1 MLAHIPHEQREPRT
15 QYRPNQRDTMHLTKS
30 VLTFSVAL
38 ITFVSL
44 AAIPCVSGQDAN
56 DKHKDHQS
64 DKAGDAK
71 LTDQILELQLK
82 LKRLEAALQLDHQ
95 ENGSG
100 TAQADHSSH
109 DSSDPAATGMKRGMK
124 MKDMGMKM
132 GMKGMKDGMGMG
144 MGMKGM
150 KMGMDM
156 GEGGMQM
163 DMGSMMEMMMKKK
176 GMGSMMRKRGMGMM
190 GMMRGDSS
198 TAEQSALPGFPGASH
213 IYHIGSTDFFLDHE
227 GHVELTSAQKE
238 SLRKLREAS
247 ELKGADIDRKID
259 QAEQEL
265 WVLTSSD
272 HPDIG
277 KITSKVKAI
286 GQLNTDNRIAFIR
299 SVGEAAKVLTDKQIK
314 MLVGTESPEA
324 HDPSA
329 HDDHSAES
337 SQ

>member
-1 MLAHIPHEQREPRT
+1 
-15 QYRPNQRDTMHLTKS
+15 MHLTKS

-44 AAIPCVSGQDAN
+44 AATPRVSGQDAN

-100 TAQADHSSH
+100 TAEADHSSH
-109 DSSDPAATGMKRGMK
+109 DSSDPAAAGMKRGMK

-132 GMKGMKDGMGMG
+132 GMKGMKDGMG

-247 ELKGADIDRKID
+247 ELNGAEIDRKIE

-272 HPDIG
+272 QPDIG
-277 KITSKVKAI
+277 KITSKVKGI

-299 SVGEAAKVLTDKQIK
+299 AVGEAAKVLTEKQIK
-314 MLVGTESPEA
+314 MLVGTESSDS
-324 HDPSA
+324 HDAS
-329 HDDHSAES
+329 DHATHSEDS